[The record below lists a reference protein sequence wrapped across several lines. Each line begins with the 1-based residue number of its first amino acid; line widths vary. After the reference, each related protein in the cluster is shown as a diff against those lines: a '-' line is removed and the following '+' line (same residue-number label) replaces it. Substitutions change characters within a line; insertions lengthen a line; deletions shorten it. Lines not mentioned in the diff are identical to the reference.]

1 MSDRIEPAKTLRDG
15 IERNVPFREG
25 RSNLTGSPYWLTDAG
40 ELPEPYR
47 TEFRN
52 SGADYVIRSYDTPI
66 AWRRP
71 DGTWRIPPVTY
82 SVTTSNHQR
91 GVEYA
96 LTGADRSGE
105 RISVMARRSQAGQ
118 SDSPHSPFGP
128 RTGGF

>member
-1 MSDRIEPAKTLRDG
+1 MADAKTLTEG
-15 IERNVPFREG
+15 IERDTYFREG
-25 RSNLTGSPYWLTDAG
+25 RSNLHGGPAPYFGDCG

-105 RISVMARRSQAGQ
+105 RVSVMARRSQAGQ